1 MSKTLKWLQQMGII
15 WNFHFFR
22 VKNDFLYGFA
32 ESVLT
37 AHSRLKLQLQ
47 IFFKEVNSNRLL
59 CSKYHPSIL
68 TAYSSFPQVKLLVQ
82 LKHFCRSGRKLT
94 SSINILTLFFS
105 QYARAVQQ
113 PSWDTNNLQWL
124 KPVGCCV
131 RPNHFSQWQISTTFK
146 DDSCITDIAFDPIDI
161 LMYFTIC
168 FHISWKETLKGIS

>member
-1 MSKTLKWLQQMGII
+1 MRKAREGEVWKNVKEEQMSKTLKWLQQMGII

-94 SSINILTLFFS
+94 SSINILTLFF
-105 QYARAVQQ
+105 
-113 PSWDTNNLQWL
+113 
-124 KPVGCCV
+124 
-131 RPNHFSQWQISTTFK
+131 
-146 DDSCITDIAFDPIDI
+146 
-161 LMYFTIC
+161 FTIC
-168 FHISWKETLKGIS
+168 KSCAAAFVRHKQPTVIKTCRLLCAT